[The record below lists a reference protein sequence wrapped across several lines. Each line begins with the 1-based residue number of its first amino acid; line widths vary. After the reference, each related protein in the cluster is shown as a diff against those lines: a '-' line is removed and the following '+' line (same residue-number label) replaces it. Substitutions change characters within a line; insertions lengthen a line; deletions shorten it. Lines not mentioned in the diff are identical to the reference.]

1 MNGEYKPFSPNSSV
15 EVERLEMALD
25 AAGVGTWELDL
36 INNTLRWCS
45 RTKVL
50 FGFSGEDIIS
60 YDQFIGLIQNEDKH
74 AVDKAVRQA
83 FDLNI
88 QTPFDIQ
95 FRIITED
102 HKETRWLRCKGNV
115 YTSGQNTPTRLL
127 GIVQNIS
134 QDIQSQLNL
143 RDSEEKFRT
152 LVENTPDVIT
162 RWDTNL
168 QLVFANVAFEGKTGI
183 QNQDLLGKTIEE
195 MAHAEKFSG
204 PFMSALQSVMKNA
217 RPEEFHNSFPT
228 HNGELFFFS
237 RLVPEFDNEGNVQ
250 SIISISRDI
259 TELKSSEAR
268 FQTIVEQAPMAI
280 GLLRGRD
287 MIIEIGNDHIFEVWG
302 KDSSVTGKPL
312 LEALPELE
320 DQIFLKLLQ
329 DVYDT
334 GNPFFGHA
342 VKAELFRNQVL
353 EDVYFDFVYTP
364 LRDKSGAIY
373 GIMVL
378 ATEVTTQVLSLKALE
393 ASEAKF
399 RSLIEEAPIATCLFV
414 GRELKIEIANNKIL
428 DFWGKD
434 KSVFGQPLVEAV
446 PELVGQPFIEILNQV
461 FTTGITYEGFS
472 EPALLLRDGV
482 LGTYYYDY
490 TYKPLKNAQGEVYA
504 IMDMAVDVTQQ
515 VLARKALEESESKLR
530 SVIAAAPAGIVVFN
544 GRDLIVDM
552 PNQAFIDI
560 IGKNFDII
568 GKPLAEAMPELKNQP
583 FLQILDDVFTSGK
596 MYQSSETQVAIVKNG
611 IMTHNFYNFSYTP
624 LFDGDGKVFAILD
637 VSVEVADEVKARQKL
652 EESELFSRNIIDNS
666 PVAKLVLIGEEMIV
680 RMVNENMLEMLGK
693 DHSIIGKNIR
703 AIMPELKNSPLLDR
717 LKNVLE
723 TGNIFIQPEEK
734 IESKRHGK
742 TYTGYYNYVYKAL
755 TDVNQKRY
763 GIIVTATE
771 VTDQVVARKKIE
783 EAEQSLRDA
792 VELAELGTW
801 ILDPVRAV
809 ISNSKRM
816 SNWIGFDQEEVALA
830 DFLSTVDEKDRERIN
845 VGIKKS
851 LEPDSNRYYLEEYV
865 VTNKITKQRRIL
877 QARGRAFFDENNQP
891 YLMRGTAQDVTEQR
905 LLQISLEQQVRER
918 TEELEASNQELAS
931 INEEYLV
938 TNEELADLNLLL
950 TQSNQNLQQF
960 AYIAS
965 HDLQEPLRKIQSFGN
980 LLSSRY
986 KDSLGEGTHLIE
998 RMQTAAN
1005 RMSVLIQDLLAFSRI
1020 SNKQDAT
1027 NPVDLNKVV
1036 DVVLSDLELITQDT
1050 GAIITVD
1057 ELPVIQGD
1065 ESQLGQLFQNLIG
1078 NALKFRDPET
1088 APIINI
1094 TFDTMD
1100 ARQLPDRVKPSRM
1113 TDRYYRISVADNG
1126 IGFDQKYADRIFQ
1139 VFQRLHGRSEFAG
1152 TGIGLA
1158 ICEKVAS
1165 NHGGAIAAFGEPGVG
1180 ATFSI
1185 YFPV

>member
-1 MNGEYKPFSPNSSV
+1 MNGQYKPFSPDSKV

-36 INNTLRWCS
+36 SSNTIRWCR

-50 FGFSGEDIIS
+50 FGFDGEDVIP
-60 YDQFIGLIQNEDKH
+60 YQQFIDLIQSDDRHN
-74 AVDKAVRQA
+74 VDKAVSQA
-83 FDLNI
+83 LDVNI
-88 QTPFDIQ
+88 RSPFDVQ
-95 FRIITED
+95 FRIVTKD
-102 HKETRWLRCKGNV
+102 YKETRWLRCQGNV
-115 YTSGQNTPTRLL
+115 YTGEQNTPIRFL
-127 GIVQNIS
+127 GIVQNVS
-134 QDIQSQLNL
+134 PDIQNQLDL
-143 RDSEEKFRT
+143 RASEEKFRT
-152 LVENTPDVIT
+152 LVENSPDVIT

-168 QLVFANVAFEGKTGI
+168 RLVFANAAFEGKTGMKTE
-183 QNQDLLGKTIEE
+183 DLLGKTIEE
-195 MAHAEKFSG
+195 MAYAEEFSS
-204 PFMSALQSVMKNA
+204 PFVSSLQSVIKDA
-217 RPEEFHNSFPT
+217 RPQEFYNSFPT
-228 HNGELFFFS
+228 SNGELFFFS
-237 RLVPEFDNEGNVQ
+237 RLVPEFDTRGRVQ

-280 GLLRGRD
+280 GLLRGRN
-287 MIIEIGNDHIFEVWG
+287 MVIEIGNDHIFEVWG

-334 GNPFFGHA
+334 GKPFFGHA
-342 VKAELFRNQVL
+342 VKAELFRNQIR

-373 GIMVL
+373 GIMIL

-393 ASEAKF
+393 TSEAKF
-399 RSLIEEAPIATCLFV
+399 RSLIEEAPVATCLFV
-414 GRELKIEIANNKIL
+414 GRELKIEVANNKMIDL
-428 DFWGKD
+428 WGKD
-434 KSVFGQPLVEAV
+434 KSIFGQPLAEAV
-446 PELVGQPFIEILNQV
+446 PELVGQSFIEILNQV
-461 FTTGITYEGFS
+461 FTTGITYEGYS
-472 EPALLLRDGV
+472 EPALLMKDGV

-490 TYKPLKNAQGEVYA
+490 TYKPLKNARGEVYA

-560 IGKNFDII
+560 IGKNADII
-568 GKPLAEAMPELKNQP
+568 GKPLAEAMPELKDQP

-611 IMTHNFYNFSYTP
+611 VITHNFYNFSYTP
-624 LFDGDGKVFAILD
+624 LFDGEGKVFAILD
-637 VSVEVADEVKARQKL
+637 VSVEVTDEVKARQKL

-703 AIMPELKNSPLLDR
+703 ESIPELKNSTLSDR
-717 LKNVLE
+717 LNDVLK
-723 TGNIFIQPEEK
+723 TGNMFIQPEEK
-734 IESKRHGK
+734 IELKRYGK
-742 TYTGYYNYVYKAL
+742 SYTGYYNYVYKAL

-763 GIIVTATE
+763 GIVVTATE
-771 VTDQVVARKKIE
+771 VTDQVIARKKIE

-801 ILDPVRAV
+801 ILDPVRSV
-809 ISNSKRM
+809 IRNSKRM
-816 SNWIGFDQEEVALA
+816 ASWIGFDQEEVTLS
-830 DFLSTVDEKDRERIN
+830 DFLSTIDEKDRERIN
-845 VGIKKS
+845 ASIKKS
-851 LEPDSNRYYLEEYV
+851 LDPASNRYYLEEYV

-877 QARGRAFFDENNQP
+877 QARGRAFFDENNKP

-905 LLQISLEQQVRER
+905 LLQISLEQQVQER
-918 TEELEASNQELAS
+918 TEELEASNHELAS

-1020 SNKQDAT
+1020 SNKQDVSD
-1027 NPVDLNKVV
+1027 PVSLTKVV
-1036 DVVLSDLELITQDT
+1036 DVVLSDLELIIQDT

-1078 NALKFRDPET
+1078 NALKFRDPKT

-1094 TFDTMD
+1094 TFDMID
-1100 ARQLPDRVKPSRM
+1100 VKQLPDRVKPSRIAVH
-1113 TDRYYRISVADNG
+1113 YYRINVADNG

-1139 VFQRLHGRSEFAG
+1139 VFQRLHGKSEFAG

-1180 ATFSI
+1180 ATFRV

>member
-1 MNGEYKPFSPNSSV
+1 MNGQYKPFSHDSSV
-15 EVERLEMALD
+15 EVDRLEMALD

-36 INNTLRWCS
+36 NNNTVRWCR
-45 RTKVL
+45 RTKDL
-50 FGFSGEDIIS
+50 FKFVGEDIVP
-60 YDQFIGLIQNEDKH
+60 YDQVIDLIQSDDRH
-74 AVDKAVRQA
+74 DVDKAFRQA
-83 FDLNI
+83 LEEHT
-88 QTPFDIQ
+88 QSSFDIE
-95 FRIITED
+95 FRINQES
-102 HKETRWLRCKGNV
+102 HKEAKWLRCKGNV
-115 YTSGQNTPTRLL
+115 YTNEQGTPIRFL

-134 QDIQSQLNL
+134 LDIQNQLNL

-168 QLVFANVAFEGKTGI
+168 RLVFANAAFEEKTGMK
-183 QNQDLLGKTIEE
+183 NENLLGKTIEE
-195 MAHAEKFSG
+195 MAHADKFSG
-204 PFMSALQSVMKNA
+204 PFRNALQSVIKNA
-217 RPEEFHNSFPT
+217 RPQEFYNSFPT
-228 HNGELFFFS
+228 SNGELFFFS
-237 RLVPEFDNEGNVQ
+237 RLVPEFDTKGNVQ
-250 SIISISRDI
+250 SVISISRDI

-280 GLLRGRD
+280 GVLSGRD
-287 MIIEIGNDHIFEVWG
+287 MVIEIGNKPIFEVWG

-312 LEALPELE
+312 LEALPEIK

-334 GNPFFGHA
+334 GKPFFGSA
-342 VKAELFRNQVL
+342 VKAKLFRNQIL

-373 GIMVL
+373 GVMVL

-393 ASEAKF
+393 ASETRF

-414 GRELKIEIANNKIL
+414 GRELKIEVANNQMVE
-428 DFWGKD
+428 FWGKD
-434 KSVFGQPLVEAV
+434 KSIFGQPLTEAV
-446 PELVGQPFIEILNQV
+446 PELAGQPFIEILDQV
-461 FTTGITYEGFS
+461 FTTGITYEGYS
-472 EPALLLRDGV
+472 EPALLMRDGI

-490 TYKPLKNAQGEVYA
+490 TYKPLKNANGEVYA

-552 PNQAFIDI
+552 PNKAFVDI
-560 IGKNFDII
+560 IGKDFDII

-583 FLQILDDVFTSGK
+583 FLQILDDIFTTGE

-611 IMTHNFYNFSYTP
+611 MMTHNFYNFSYTP
-624 LFDGDGKVFAILD
+624 LFDGEGKVFAILD
-637 VSVEVADEVKARQKL
+637 VSVEVTDEVKAKQKL

-666 PVAKLVLIGEEMIV
+666 PVAKLVLIGEEMTV

-693 DHSIIGKNIR
+693 DQSIVGKNIR
-703 AIMPELKNSPLLDR
+703 EIVPELKHSPLSDR
-717 LKNVLE
+717 LEDVLK

-734 IESKRHGK
+734 IEIKRHGK

-755 TDVNQKRY
+755 TDVNQERY

-771 VTDQVVARKKIE
+771 VTDQVIARKKIE
-783 EAEQSLRDA
+783 ETEQSLRDA

-801 ILDPVRAV
+801 VLDPVRAV
-809 ISNSKRM
+809 VSNSKRM
-816 SNWIGFDQEEVALA
+816 ANWIGFDKEEVTLS
-830 DFLSTVDEKDRERIN
+830 DFLSTIDEKDRERIN
-845 VGIKKS
+845 ASIKKS
-851 LEPDSNRYYLEEYV
+851 LDPASNGYYLEEYV

-877 QARGRAFFDENNQP
+877 QARGRAFFNENNKP
-891 YLMRGTAQDVTEQR
+891 YLMRGTAQDVTEER
-905 LLQISLEQQVRER
+905 LLQISLEQQVQER
-918 TEELEASNQELAS
+918 TEELEASNHELAA
-931 INEEYLV
+931 INEEYLI
-938 TNEELADLNLLL
+938 TNEELADLNRLL

-986 KDSLGEGTHLIE
+986 KDSLGEGSHLIE

-1020 SNKQDAT
+1020 SNKQDASD
-1027 NPVDLNKVV
+1027 PVDLTKVV
-1036 DVVLSDLELITQDT
+1036 DVVLSDLELIIQET
-1050 GAIITVD
+1050 GAIITID

-1094 TFDTMD
+1094 TSDTID
-1100 ARQLPDRVKPSRM
+1100 ARQLPDRVKPSRIA
-1113 TDRYYRISVADNG
+1113 TRYYRINVADNG

-1165 NHGGAIAAFGEPGVG
+1165 NHGGAIAAFGESGVG
-1180 ATFSI
+1180 ATFSV